1 MEIAGAPGLRAG
13 RGPGSLEY
21 RGRGD
26 AEKAH
31 VVKFSGG
38 RSSAM
43 LLMTLLE
50 NDLLDPARGDVVV
63 FNNTAAEH
71 PATYR
76 FTRRCFAAANARGI
90 PCLVT
95 EFQTYEGEYRGAWTR
110 RPAYRLASTQ
120 PRWEGHRE
128 GLHWRGE
135 VFEELVSWA
144 GFLPNAFRRTCTA
157 ELKIR
162 TTRRFLADWL
172 SGKAGPERLGHHA
185 SRPRID
191 PNAMYARHQ
200 AHGGA
205 VEKPTYLAKR
215 AYAWRRPHVRE
226 AQRFAA
232 FAGTRPGHHAG
243 ATEGGGR
250 FGRGG
255 LEYVTLV
262 GLRADEPGRVGKVNA
277 RTSVA
282 SGGQP
287 GESVYCPLA
296 QIGVGAGEVAA
307 FWARQDFDLELEPDT
322 RRSNCTFCFMKGWG
336 ALARAQAATS
346 AEDLRD
352 AELGDL
358 RGTPSDL
365 AWWRRMRDTY
375 ERRYDAS
382 DGNDWAPGSVIG
394 WFGSGPCRY
403 EAVHEGRIPRGLD
416 VSFQPCECTD

>member
-1 MEIAGAPGLRAG
+1 M
-13 RGPGSLEY
+13 
-21 RGRGD
+21 
-26 AEKAH
+26 
-31 VVKFSGG
+31 KFSGG

-50 NDLLDPARGDVVV
+50 NDLLDAARGDVVV

-76 FTRRCFAAANARGI
+76 FTQRCFAAANARGI
-90 PCLVT
+90 PTLIT
-95 EFQTYEGEYRGAWTR
+95 EFQTYEGAHAGAWTR
-110 RPAYRLASTQ
+110 RPAYRLASPH
-120 PRWEGHRE
+120 PRWEGHPG

-172 SGKAGPERLGHHA
+172 SGKPGPERLGHHA
-185 SRPRID
+185 GRPQID
-191 PNAMYARHQ
+191 PETMYARHR
-200 AHGGA
+200 AHGGQVA
-205 VEKPTYLAKR
+205 KATYLAKR
-215 AYAWRRPHVRE
+215 AYAWRRPHVRQ

-232 FAGTRPGHHAG
+232 FAGTRPGHHTSPSAR
-243 ATEGGGR
+243 EGR
-250 FGRGG
+250 FGHGG
-255 LEYVTLV
+255 LEYVALV
-262 GLRADEPGRVGKVNA
+262 GLRADEPQRVGRVNA

-282 SGGQP
+282 TGGEA

-296 QIGVGAGEVAA
+296 EIGVDAAAVAA

-322 RRSNCTFCFMKGWG
+322 QRSNCTFCFMKGWG
-336 ALARAQAATS
+336 ALARAKQAMGT
-346 AEDLRD
+346 EGLHD
-352 AELGDL
+352 AEYGDL

-375 ERRYDAS
+375 ERRYDAR
-382 DGNDWAPGSVIG
+382 DGDDWAPGSVIG
-394 WFGSGPCRY
+394 WFGTGPCRY
-403 EAVHEGRIPRGLD
+403 EALHEGRVPQGFDI
-416 VSFQPCECTD
+416 SFQPCECTD